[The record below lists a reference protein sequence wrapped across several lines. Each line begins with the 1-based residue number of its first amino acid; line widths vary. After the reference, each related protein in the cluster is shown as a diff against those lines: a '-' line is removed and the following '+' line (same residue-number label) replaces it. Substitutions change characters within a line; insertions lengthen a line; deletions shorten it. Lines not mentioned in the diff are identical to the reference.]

1 MGGGFKKRDLVFFLI
16 VILIIAGVV
25 VYYNWEPS
33 VTIAEKANW
42 SNTSR
47 YENTDFGF
55 SVEYDADLLT
65 KTPARRPP
73 GNVFLRT
80 SDKGWPSMGIYVG
93 KYPGE
98 KTFEETIPMTYKALK
113 RFFPK
118 GKIHDTFNAGPIQLM
133 DGTDAFYY
141 EIKFFS
147 GKDELMEALVVA
159 KEFDKMITVYA
170 MDTDKGSMD
179 TLKALVQSLK
189 LDVEIDFAALKA
201 KGVSESGKLERTAV
215 PSFTMTYPKT
225 FENLPLQE
233 GQIFRVGVPDGIP
246 VIEIGFY
253 AIKKDQKADDQ
264 IKGYAGF
271 YAKAIEAVGSDIKL
285 VSNKAIKNYKKYPAY
300 QFVLEWKFQARFPL
314 TTVGHVILKND
325 HAITF
330 VGHGSKEISVVLD
343 IFKSINLD
351 P

>member
-1 MGGGFKKRDLVFFLI
+1 
-16 VILIIAGVV
+16 
-25 VYYNWEPS
+25 
-33 VTIAEKANW
+33 
-42 SNTSR
+42 
-47 YENTDFGF
+47 
-55 SVEYDADLLT
+55 
-65 KTPARRPP
+65 
-73 GNVFLRT
+73 
-80 SDKGWPSMGIYVG
+80 
-93 KYPGE
+93 
-98 KTFEETIPMTYKALK
+98 
-113 RFFPK
+113 
-118 GKIHDTFNAGPIQLM
+118 
-133 DGTDAFYY
+133 
-141 EIKFFS
+141 
-147 GKDELMEALVVA
+147 
-159 KEFDKMITVYA
+159 
-170 MDTDKGSMD
+170 
-179 TLKALVQSLK
+179 
-189 LDVEIDFAALKA
+189 
-201 KGVSESGKLERTAV
+201 
-215 PSFTMTYPKT
+215 MTYPKT